1 MRPIFDDHA
10 SSGASHAEDIRGA
23 LSAYARF
30 FHGHRG
36 ALPLLATIR
45 FEIQPAGQWMLDAF
59 VRVAHDTFPR
69 WPEKVIQ
76 VVSAEEA
83 EQNRT
88 VWTSLEDALRPFPAL
103 ERVELV
109 LYEREGEMLEEEAKV
124 ELRDALERRLPRLW
138 PSGVAQLVFE
148 FFVYCPLS

>member
-1 MRPIFDDHA
+1 
-10 SSGASHAEDIRGA
+10 
-23 LSAYARF
+23 
-30 FHGHRG
+30 
-36 ALPLLATIR
+36 
-45 FEIQPAGQWMLDAF
+45 MLDAF

-83 EQNRT
+83 EQNRA